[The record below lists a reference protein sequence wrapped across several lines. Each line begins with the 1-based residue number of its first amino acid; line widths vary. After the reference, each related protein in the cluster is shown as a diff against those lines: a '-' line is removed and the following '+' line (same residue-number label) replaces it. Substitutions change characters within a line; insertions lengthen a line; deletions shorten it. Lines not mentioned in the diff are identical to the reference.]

1 MNDIRLG
8 PIETRFAN
16 LIWDN
21 EPLSSGALVKLCEQ
35 ALRWKKS
42 TTYTVLRRLCQR
54 GLFQNDGGTVRSLL
68 SKNDFY
74 ALQSET
80 FVQETFEGS
89 LPRFLAAFSSRKK
102 LSDQEIDALQKF
114 IDERRGVTCS
124 PRSFRLC

>member
-1 MNDIRLG
+1 MNEIRLG

-16 LIWDN
+16 LIWAN

-35 ALRWKKS
+35 ALGWKKS

-68 SKNDFY
+68 SKTEFY
-74 ALQSET
+74 ALQSEA

-89 LPRFLAAFSSRKK
+89 LPKFLAAFSSRKK

-114 IDERRGVTCS
+114 IDERRG
-124 PRSFRLC
+124 

>member
-1 MNDIRLG
+1 MNEIRLG

-16 LIWDN
+16 LIWAN

-35 ALRWKKS
+35 ALGWKKS

-54 GLFQNDGGTVRSLL
+54 GLFQNDGGTVRSLV
-68 SKNDFY
+68 SKNEFY
-74 ALQSET
+74 ALQSEA

-89 LPRFLAAFSSRKK
+89 LPKFLAAFSSRKK

-114 IDERRGVTCS
+114 IDKRMG
-124 PRSFRLC
+124 

>member
-1 MNDIRLG
+1 MNEIRLG

-16 LIWDN
+16 LIWAN

-35 ALRWKKS
+35 ALGWKKS

-68 SKNDFY
+68 SKAEFY
-74 ALQSET
+74 ALQSEA

-89 LPRFLAAFSSRKK
+89 LPKFLAAFSSRKK

-114 IDERRGVTCS
+114 IDERGG
-124 PRSFRLC
+124 

>member
-89 LPRFLAAFSSRKK
+89 LPKFLAAFSTRKK

-114 IDERRGVTCS
+114 IDERRG
-124 PRSFRLC
+124 